1 MKSRTSRGAPPTG
14 RHFARNLDW
23 NLLRAFHEI
32 VQADGVSRA
41 ARRTGQKQPTFS
53 MALKRLEDHIGARL
67 CRRGPGG
74 FKLTLEG
81 ELLAETCESM
91 FGNVAHIPHSVANV
105 ATDVHGRV
113 RIQLISNLVDLRIDE
128 GIQSFHQVHELVE
141 IFVSVATWDVIQ
153 RSVLRNEVEI
163 GIAPAP
169 AHHRD
174 PDLHYEVL
182 FHEVYRPYCGRS
194 HSLFGVTVDQP
205 AELAGYSFILTGAD
219 EPDPQTKFRQRYG
232 LGRHVAGLSEHLEE
246 ARRLTVLGLG
256 LCFLPEAFTARD
268 MATGQLHLVLAPGH
282 DPSSEILVISNPQA
296 PTHRARDLLLQYF
309 RRDLSSS

>member
-105 ATDVHGRV
+105 AT
-113 RIQLISNLVDLRIDE
+113 I
-128 GIQSFHQVHELVE
+128 VHEYRPEDPTAGIAVE
-141 IFVSVATWDVIQ
+141 NVDAQGNTIWLADFEQAELEFVS
-153 RSVLRNEVEI
+153 RHRN
-163 GIAPAP
+163 
-169 AHHRD
+169 
-174 PDLHYEVL
+174 
-182 FHEVYRPYCGRS
+182 
-194 HSLFGVTVDQP
+194 Q
-205 AELAGYSFILTGAD
+205 
-219 EPDPQTKFRQRYG
+219 
-232 LGRHVAGLSEHLEE
+232 
-246 ARRLTVLGLG
+246 
-256 LCFLPEAFTARD
+256 
-268 MATGQLHLVLAPGH
+268 
-282 DPSSEILVISNPQA
+282 
-296 PTHRARDLLLQYF
+296 
-309 RRDLSSS
+309 